1 MLHVLADLLVEMGAE
16 FVHAKSGLG
25 GDREDF
31 HPLEPVFE
39 IGDMLLGSFDI
50 HFIGDDAPGTLGE
63 FSGVEGD
70 FFADSFEIGDRITA
84 LGAAGID
91 DEEEDAAAHDVA
103 EEVMAEADVLM
114 RAFDQTRDVSQ
125 GATTVFMEVDDAHH
139 RLEGGEGIVG
149 DLGLGRTEGSEQR
162 GLASVGEADEAG
174 IGDAAEFE
182 VEAALF
188 TIRAWRELTRGLMGA
203 GFEVDVAFP
212 TTTTFTQNEAL
223 MRLSQVGDMLKFFD
237 DLAGLWVFLFGD
249 LGDHSA
255 AGYLIN
261 DVFRTAACAG
271 VAFALFTVIGDE
283 LRIVEESAQA
293 VRAGIDEQD
302 DAAAMTA
309 IASVWATFGA
319 EFTSVE
325 MNGAVATFTGA
336 GIDFDLIDKHGPAM

>member
-25 GDREDF
+25 GNGEDF

-39 IGDMLLGSFDI
+39 IGDMLFSAFDI
-50 HFIGDDAPGTLGE
+50 HFIGDDAPWTFGE
-63 FSGVEGD
+63 FCGVEGD
-70 FFADSFEIGDRITA
+70 FFADCFEIGDGITA

-91 DEEEDAAAHDVA
+91 DKKEDAAAHDVA

-114 RAFDQTRDVSQ
+114 RALNQSWDVRQ
-125 GATTVFMEVDDAHH
+125 GATTIFMEVDDAHH

-149 DLGLGRTEGSEQR
+149 DLGLGRTEGGEQR
-162 GLASVGEADEAG
+162 GLTSIGKADETG
-174 IGDAAEFE
+174 IGDAAELE

-188 TIRAWRELTRGLMGA
+188 AIGAWGELTRRLMGA
-203 GFEVDVAFP
+203 GFKVDVAFAS
-212 TTTTFTQNEAL
+212 TAAFAQNEAL
-223 MRLSQVGDMLKFFD
+223 MRLGQVGDVLKFFD
-237 DLAGLWVFLFGD
+237 DLPSLGIFLFGD
-249 LGDHSA
+249 LGDHGA
-255 AGYLIN
+255 AGHLIN
-261 DVFRTAACAG
+261 DVLRAAARAG
-271 VAFALFTVIGDE
+271 VAFAFFAVVGEE
-283 LRIVEESAQA
+283 LGIVKESTQA

-302 DAAAMTA
+302 DTAAMAA
-309 IASVWATFGA
+309 IASVWAAFGA